1 MDVGFAARVVVVA
14 TAVVLAF
21 AIVAFGP
28 ASAPHARLRRLR
40 RARRASRAYGARGR
54 RLASANVMSYV
65 AASMAVALGSA
76 VAVTH

>member
-21 AIVAFGP
+21 ALLAFGP
-28 ASAPHARLRRLR
+28 SAAPR
-40 RARRASRAYGARGR
+40 RAARAYRSRGR
-54 RLASANVMSYV
+54 RSRLIPANLMSYV